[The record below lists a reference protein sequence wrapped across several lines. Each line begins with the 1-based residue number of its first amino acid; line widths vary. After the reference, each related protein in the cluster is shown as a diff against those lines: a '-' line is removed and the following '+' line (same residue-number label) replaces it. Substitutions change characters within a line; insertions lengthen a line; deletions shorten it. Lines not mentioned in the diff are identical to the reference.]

1 MFKNQIPNH
10 NLKNYYEWII
20 DKSMVEV
27 IKGVKE
33 IQEKYKIIG
42 RTEELTKI
50 ILAHSIGKNILI
62 EGEVG
67 VGKTTLA
74 NAVSSYFDAKFYRI
88 DCSEETLTHNLIG
101 YFDPPLVIAKGYIE
115 ESYVYGPL
123 ASAMKNGGCLF
134 INEINRMPESTQNVL
149 LTALDEKILEI
160 PKLKTI
166 RANRDFFVIATLNP
180 SAHVGVT
187 VLGEAL
193 KDRFIWIKLDY
204 QTPEEEIEIIKQEV
218 DFNSEKENQI
228 PVLAQEIIQTTRNI
242 TSIRRGSSIRG
253 AIDLSGLMT
262 QYEQKNSTKNWID
275 AAIMALYNKIEL
287 EDGISKTKI
296 EIITDVVLAVLN
308 KSDFQ

>member
-1 MFKNQIPNH
+1 
-10 NLKNYYEWII
+10 
-20 DKSMVEV
+20 MVNISES
-27 IKGVKE
+27 VKE

-42 RTEELTKI
+42 RSEELKKV
-50 ILAHSIGKNILI
+50 ILAHSVRKNILI

-74 NAVSSYFDAKFYRI
+74 NAVSSYFDSKFYRI

-123 ASAMKNGGCLF
+123 ASAMMNGGCLF
-134 INEINRMPESTQNVL
+134 INEINRMPESTQNIL
-149 LTALDEKILEI
+149 LTALDEKLLEI

-166 RANRDFFVIATLNP
+166 RANKKFFVIATLNP

-187 VLGEAL
+187 ALGEAI
-193 KDRFIWIKLDY
+193 KDRFVWIHLDY
-204 QTPEEEIEIIKQEV
+204 QSPDEEIEIIKQE
-218 DFNSEKENQI
+218 FNFDGKLDDRI
-228 PVLAQEIIQTTRNI
+228 ATIAQEIIQITRDT

-253 AIDLSGLMT
+253 GIDLSGLIT
-262 QYEQKNSTKNWID
+262 QYESANSAKNWID

-287 EDGISKTKI
+287 EDGVNKSKKELI
-296 EIITDVVLAVLN
+296 ADIVLAVLN